1 MEQVVS
7 VKVQP
12 LDAETFRPYG
22 SVLGLKQ
29 PVFPEVEDGKPVMLM
44 LRVKRAAN
52 NRRLEQF
59 AIHFSYNQTFIPLK
73 GSMALVVAPPPRNR
87 DAGPAGYE
95 LDYDRI
101 AAFVMEPGDAAI
113 VDKGTWHTIVAL
125 GAECLAI
132 SGTRKGA
139 ERSDGGILE
148 VEGGKIPVSYDQ
160 AAKRSASFIEYVDLK
175 KRDNRVV
182 ELEL

>member
-1 MEQVVS
+1 MEQAVP
-7 VKVQP
+7 VKLQP
-12 LDAETFRPYG
+12 LNAEAFRPYG
-22 SVLGLKQ
+22 SVLGLKN
-29 PVFPEVEDGKPVMLM
+29 PVFPDVEDGRPVMLM
-44 LRVKRAAN
+44 IRVKRGAN
-52 NRRLEQF
+52 NRRLEQL

-87 DAGPAGYE
+87 DAGPDGYE

-125 GAECLAI
+125 GEECVAI

-139 ERSDGGILE
+139 EISDQGVVE

-160 AAKRSASFIEYVDLK
+160 AAKKATPFIEFVDLK
-175 KRDNRVV
+175 KRDNRVL

>member
-1 MEQVVS
+1 
-7 VKVQP
+7 
-12 LDAETFRPYG
+12 
-22 SVLGLKQ
+22 
-29 PVFPEVEDGKPVMLM
+29 
-44 LRVKRAAN
+44 
-52 NRRLEQF
+52 
-59 AIHFSYNQTFIPLK
+59 
-73 GSMALVVAPPPRNR
+73 
-87 DAGPAGYE
+87 

-101 AAFVMEPGDAAI
+101 AAFVMEPDDAAI
-113 VDKGTWHTIVAL
+113 VDKGTWHTIVSL